1 MVSLPTTPDSKPDS
15 NAPSM
20 EVSGEDDLPPIR
32 EGTFYIVKEDGQK
45 MTLHFD
51 ERTSVGWAL
60 RQAKDNP
67 DWATSEA
74 APCKYNLN
82 RGLDELTRLS
92 VKIMEVFDGYA
103 EDQRVLS
110 WKRKKKGK
118 ECYDE
123 EDAESPECTAEGIYD
138 PKTKS

>member
-1 MVSLPTTPDSKPDS
+1 
-15 NAPSM
+15 M
-20 EVSGEDDLPPIR
+20 EVSDEDDLPPIR
-32 EGTFYIVKEDGQK
+32 EGTFYIVKEDGQT

-74 APCKYNLN
+74 APCNYNLYI
-82 RGLDELTRLS
+82 GECELTSLTR
-92 VKIMEVFDGYA
+92 KIMRVFVGYA
-103 EDQRVLS
+103 EAEKVLS

-123 EDAESPECTAEGIYD
+123 EDAESPECTAEGI
-138 PKTKS
+138 